1 MKELLERAAAGSE
14 ADLEAAARAVLSL
27 ERDADG
33 VFESG
38 GIAENRYRAGRL
50 LYPVYAQYETK
61 FGKKAGYPEIVS
73 QLAVLESR
81 LEKAYHT
88 AEAADCLA
96 LFTDTLAAMSPEIYE
111 HYRSLNDMLR
121 RLARFFVEKEELHM
135 TQFPTEMLKT
145 DITNKDKEALKTA
158 GRALG
163 AACEKGFLPQERYK
177 ALSKS
182 LLAYETEE

>member
-1 MKELLERAAAGSE
+1 MKGLLERAAAGNE
-14 ADLEAAARAVLSL
+14 ADLEAAAQAVLSL
-27 ERDADG
+27 ERDEEG
-33 VFESG
+33 VFETG
-38 GIAENRYRAGRL
+38 GIAENRYQAGRL

-61 FGKKAGYPEIVS
+61 LGKKAGYPDIVR

-81 LEKAYHT
+81 LKEHYHT
-88 AEAADCLA
+88 ADAADCLA

-121 RLARFFVEKEELHM
+121 NLARFFVEKEELCM

-145 DITNKDKEALKTA
+145 DVANKDGEALRTA

-163 AACEKGFLPQERYK
+163 AACEKGFLPEERYG
-177 ALSKS
+177 ALSRS
-182 LLAYETEE
+182 LLT